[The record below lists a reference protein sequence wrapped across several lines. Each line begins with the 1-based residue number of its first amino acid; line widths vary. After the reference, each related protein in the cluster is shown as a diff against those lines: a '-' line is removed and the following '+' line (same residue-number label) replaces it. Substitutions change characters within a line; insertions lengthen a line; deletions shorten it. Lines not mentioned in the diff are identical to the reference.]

1 MPYTLEQNG
10 VIEQKNRF
18 LQECVG
24 NMLKQAKL
32 LNCFWA
38 KAIGTIIY
46 LQNRTLTKTI
56 ARKTP
61 EEMWTC
67 EKPYV
72 AHLKVLGVK
81 PMFMSQNKRNKSW
94 IQSQKNKECIFIG
107 YTEGA
112 KRYKLLKEKTKIVFH
127 SKDVV
132 FDETLGEVQ
141 NEEKNIQFSGDVSKL
156 EVNVISR
163 RG

>member
-1 MPYTLEQNG
+1 
-10 VIEQKNRF
+10 
-18 LQECVG
+18 
-24 NMLKQAKL
+24 MLKQAKL

-72 AHLKVLGVK
+72 AHLKVFSYQAYAHV
-81 PMFMSQNKRNKSW
+81 PTQKR
-94 IQSQKNKECIFIG
+94 QK
-107 YTEGA
+107 
-112 KRYKLLKEKTKIVFH
+112 LD
-127 SKDVV
+127 SK
-132 FDETLGEVQ
+132 FE
-141 NEEKNIQFSGDVSKL
+141 N
-156 EVNVISR
+156 
-163 RG
+163 